1 MALMAEQGSSGDHT
15 VAASRADQTVAAPRT
30 DNTVAA
36 SLGGGQTVAVPNS
49 TPTDAVELA
58 WSGDVDAGGNDL
70 QGEEAPSEPATIR
83 QSWRATWRMAGLLL
97 VVGLVLAGAIFL
109 GRWALTATN
118 PPGKMA
124 QATQSA
130 APAPATA
137 SKPAMATAAP
147 TSITSTPDQD
157 NRYIQALNDK
167 GISFANNADAI
178 YNGKGICRDIN
189 RGVSRPEIIQA
200 LQANASF
207 LGDKVYDYMNIS
219 IQSYCPQNGG

>member
-1 MALMAEQGSSGDHT
+1 MAVMAEQGASGDHT
-15 VAASRADQTVAAPRT
+15 VAASRADETVAAPQG
-30 DNTVAA
+30 DNTVYA
-36 SLGGGQTVAVPNS
+36 SPGGGQTVAVPNS
-49 TPTDAVELA
+49 TPTDSVELA
-58 WSGDVDAGGNDL
+58 WSGDVDARGNDL
-70 QGEEAPSEPATIR
+70 QAEEAQSEPATTR
-83 QSWRATWRMAGLLL
+83 QSWRATWRMAGLLV

-118 PPGKMA
+118 SPGKTA
-124 QATQSA
+124 QPTQSA
-130 APAPATA
+130 EPAPATT
-137 SKPAMATAAP
+137 SKPDAATAAP
-147 TSITSTPDQD
+147 ASITSTPDQD
-157 NRYIQALNDK
+157 NRYIQALSDK

-219 IQSYCPQNGG
+219 IQTYCPQNGG